1 MKQKEMEGIRMAIR
15 SNSWAV
21 LSMQEEP
28 KDLKKKKKKK
38 HLQQATTVFSRNSL
52 PGGTLLLDPISI
64 PLLVNLTW
72 SLLVE

>member
-28 KDLKKKKKKK
+28 KDLKKK